1 MRILVIGSGGREH
14 ALAWALARSPR
25 ATKIYVAPGN
35 AGTHWPA
42 ATGIAPCETLPI
54 PADDLQRLREFALV
68 NAVDLTVV
76 GTEAPLVAGIVDY
89 FQQMGLRIFG
99 PSKQVAQLEGSK
111 AFAKQFMSEHGIPTA
126 PYIIARTPEEAFAYI
141 EQHAPALVVKADGLA
156 AGKGVFVCHTREE
169 SRAAVRAIMINRMF
183 GEAGSAVVLED
194 RLIGRELSVLAF
206 CDGRRA
212 AVMPIARDH
221 KPAFDGDQGPNTG
234 GMGAYA
240 PAHDVPAEVVTQA
253 LERVIQPT
261 LDSWIAAGHS
271 YRGVLYAGLMLTEQ
285 GLMTLEFN
293 CRFGDPETQVIL
305 PLLKTDLINII
316 DACLAGQLDR
326 VAVEWSD
333 EVCVGVVLASAGYPN
348 EYRRGLP
355 ITGLNAS
362 LPNAVLFHAGTAR
375 QGDQIVTNGGRV
387 LTAVATGPTLAI
399 AAERAYQLAAAVHF
413 DGAFYRKDI
422 GRTGGAQA

>member
-1 MRILVIGSGGREH
+1 MRVLVVGSGGREH

-35 AGTHWPA
+35 AGTQWPA
-42 ATGIAPCETLPI
+42 EAGIAPCENLPI

-76 GTEAPLVAGIVDY
+76 GPEVPLVMGIVDY

-111 AFAKQFMSEHGIPTA
+111 AFAKQFMREHSIPTA
-126 PYIIARTPEEAFAYI
+126 PFKIAHTAEEAFAYI
-141 EQHAPALVVKADGLA
+141 DNHAPALVVKADGLA
-156 AGKGVFVCHTREE
+156 AGKGVFVCSTREE
-169 SRAAVRAIMINRMF
+169 SRAAVRAIMIDRVF

-194 RLIGRELSVLAF
+194 RLEGRELSVLAF

-212 AVMPIARDH
+212 VVMPVARDH
-221 KPAFDGDQGPNTG
+221 KRAFEGDQGPNTG

-240 PAHDVPAEVVTQA
+240 PAHDVPAEVVSQA

-271 YRGVLYAGLMLTEQ
+271 YRGVLYAGLMLTER

-305 PLLKTDLINII
+305 PLLKTDLIDII

-333 EVCVGVVLASAGYPN
+333 EVCVGVVLASEGYPS

-355 ITGLNAS
+355 ITGVNAS
-362 LPNAVLFHAGTAR
+362 LPNAVLFHAGTAK

-387 LTAVATGPTLAI
+387 LAATATGPTLAS
-399 AAERAYQLAAAVHF
+399 AAERAYQLAAMVRF
-413 DGAFYRKDI
+413 DGMFYRKDI
-422 GRTGGAQA
+422 GHMGGAPA